1 MADDN
6 LKRCQQASMGVEEAM
21 LERLLGFTPTH
32 ELKVADVLYIAREAR
47 AIAFDLFYVKAN
59 E

>member
-1 MADDN
+1 MADDD

-21 LERLLGFTPTH
+21 VARLLNFTPAH
-32 ELKVADVLYIAREAR
+32 DLKVGEVLWIAREAR
-47 AIAFDLFYVKAN
+47 AIAFDLFYVKAR